1 MDGTVNEILRDISQ
15 LSAEEQYYISE
26 TLNRRLNDIKR
37 QQIAARGKEARQNY
51 ANGKTTSGS
60 VSDLIKLLDD

>member
-1 MDGTVNEILRDISQ
+1 MEGTVNEILQDISQ
-15 LSAEEQYYISE
+15 LSADEQYYISE

-37 QQIAARGKEARQNY
+37 QQIAARRKEARQNY
-51 ANGKTTSGS
+51 TNGKTTSGS